1 MKLISTSQIVDP
13 QIQQPFTGPSLNYL
27 QQSYTELFGAVI
39 SPMIPNQNNVTI
51 LSGCT
56 YSAVTSGY
64 TISSGYV
71 WHQNEGFYVPAQ
83 TVYTGAGQ
91 TVVSNIQ
98 TIDPLGPLTFSDNIQ
113 RTVFNQRQIQFT
125 GGTAGS
131 GIEPTSFFAWDNIAD
146 TNWQYALLSSGNT
159 TAVGGTINSN
169 VAGFIAWR
177 KFGKNCHIMGQ
188 VDFKVTN
195 TTCIGVWVNLQ
206 TLGIGTMNNTQ
217 TINYNSFGTPTV
229 GYLPSVG
236 FAWDLNPTTST
247 QTTFVVQGNGSYT
260 NSTTSLLIRSLLGS
274 PGYLANNEQYQVA
287 FQTMVILD

>member
-1 MKLISTSQIVDP
+1 MKRLDVSQVVDP
-13 QIQQPFTGPSLNYL
+13 YIRQPFSGPENLYMQNAYQEVFS
-27 QQSYTELFGAVI
+27 AVA
-39 SPMIPNQNNVTI
+39 SPMIPNQNNITI
-51 LSGCT
+51 LSGV
-56 YSAVTSGY
+56 SATTITSGA
-64 TISSGYV
+64 TFTSGWV
-71 WHQNEGFYVPAQ
+71 WYNNEAFYVPAT
-83 TVYTGAGQ
+83 TVYTGIGQ
-91 TVVSNIQ
+91 TYIGIMQ
-98 TIDPLGPLTFSDNIQ
+98 TVDPIGPVLFSDNIQ
-113 RTVFNQRQIQFT
+113 RIVYNQRQIVLSA
-125 GGTAGS
+125 GTSGS
-131 GIEPTSFFAWDNIAD
+131 GIADFNNWDSLTD